1 MASAASFDTWTRAFG
16 ETKSAQTT
24 MTAAGARTAR
34 YHRPGPDVASQPQYA
49 AAARAPSSTTKNRMA
64 RLTPLTA

>member
-1 MASAASFDTWTRAFG
+1 MASAACFDTGIRALG

-34 YHRPGPDVASQPQYA
+34 YHRPAPEVASQPQ
-49 AAARAPSSTTKNRMA
+49 
-64 RLTPLTA
+64 